1 MLITTAEP
9 ILKRVSARLNEK
21 SVVIDT
27 NRLSFFNQA
36 ADHVI
41 GYSKW
46 DWAKNQATIVLTE
59 NQTTVDLET
68 AISDYNSM
76 WGLADDQS
84 DYDDSISIS
93 LSEDNKTLNILQ
105 DVAAGTELKL
115 WYYQSHTDVTS
126 ATAELLVP
134 FPKEM
139 ITALVLYI
147 KHLVHD
153 GKRQRNDARNA
164 ILDYQEVMEELVVQ
178 GASKKSSSKPKQI
191 QHPLSGYRRT
201 YAKH

>member
-9 ILKRVSARLNEK
+9 ILKKASARLNEK
-21 SVVIDT
+21 TVVTDS

-36 ADHVI
+36 ADHVV

-46 DWAKNQATIVLTE
+46 DWAKKEATITLTL
-59 NQTTVDLET
+59 NQTTVDLE
-68 AISDYNSM
+68 AEISDYNSM
-76 WGLADDQS
+76 WGLSDEES
-84 DYDDSISIS
+84 DYDDSIKIS
-93 LSEDNKTLNILQ
+93 LSRDNKTLSILQ
-105 DVAAGTELKL
+105 DVAAGTELKV
-115 WYYQSHTDVTS
+115 WYYQSHVDVTS
-126 ATAELLVP
+126 ATATLNIP

-139 ITALVLYI
+139 TTALVLYI

-201 YAKH
+201 YARH

>member
-9 ILKRVSARLNEK
+9 VLKRASARLNEK
-21 SVVIDT
+21 NVVTDA
-27 NRLSFFNQA
+27 NRMSYFNQA

-46 DWAKNQATIVLTE
+46 DWAKKEVTLTLTL
-59 NQTTVDLET
+59 NQTTVDLEDEI
-68 AISDYNSM
+68 ADYNSM
-76 WGLADDQS
+76 WGLSDDAS
-84 DYDDSISIS
+84 DYDDTVKVK

-105 DVAAGTELKL
+105 DVAAGTQLKL

-126 ATAELLVP
+126 STTTLSVP

-139 ITALVLYI
+139 MTALVLYI

-191 QHPLSGYRRT
+191 PHPLSGFRRT
-201 YAKH
+201 YANH